1 MTTPPEVLS
10 RIREEAQRDA
20 LITYP
25 RDTGNMSW
33 AIQRDAHSACYERLK
48 LAEWERERF
57 TKPTDQ
63 QYCDIAVLFNDG
75 HVDQEQLT
83 KMIAMA
89 EFIVDRLH
97 YTGDVT
103 KPTPKELQ
111 SK

>member
-10 RIREEAQRDA
+10 RIREEARKAADVYCDANGISMMSVGWSAYRDA
-20 LITYP
+20 
-25 RDTGNMSW
+25 MVS
-33 AIQRDAHSACYERLK
+33 CK

-57 TKPTDQ
+57 TKPTNQ

>member
-10 RIREEAQRDA
+10 RIREEARKAANEYCALKGVSNWNSYRDA
-20 LITYP
+20 FV
-25 RDTGNMSW
+25 S
-33 AIQRDAHSACYERLK
+33 CK

-57 TKPTDQ
+57 TKPTNQ